1 MLDLTILK
9 NLFGIIFNTDMFSIL
24 IPSYNNLSYLKLCI
38 ESIKKN
44 STYDHQIIVHIN
56 EGSDGSLEYIKNLN
70 CEFTYSKQN
79 IGMPS
84 ALNKASRLAN
94 NDYIVISHDDFYYCP
109 NWDIE
114 FKKEIDL
121 YNHND
126 FYLSGNT
133 ILDIESNDK
142 LQSKSLDAGKTIELF
157 DENKLLNNLHRV
169 KTLNWQGT
177 TKCPGLIHKDIWNKV
192 QGWSEEFFPTG
203 GDDTDF
209 ALKLWN
215 SNVRIFKGLGNCFIY
230 HFGSITTRKKG
241 SNLNTYLGS
250 KANKIFIKKWGMST
264 NFFEKYY
271 LQSGLDSNKNL
282 IFREYNGPLSNPNKN
297 INYFLELLVIKLNFI
312 YLKII
317 NTK

>member
-1 MLDLTILK
+1 
-9 NLFGIIFNTDMFSIL
+9 MFSIL
-24 IPSYNNLSYLKLCI
+24 IPSYNNLAYLKLCI

-44 STYDHQIIVHIN
+44 SAYNHQIIVHIN